1 MNDTFKICAL
11 VILSAMLCIIIK
23 NLNSSFALPTRFAG
37 ILILYGA
44 IILFISP
51 LVEYLGKIMG
61 NTVSEENIELVL
73 KVLSIAYITQ
83 ITSDICRDCGENTF
97 ASGVDT
103 IGKIEI
109 IILSIPLID
118 EVIRMSE
125 ELALW

>member
-1 MNDTFKICAL
+1 MNDTYKICAL
-11 VILSAMLCIIIK
+11 IILSVVLCVIVK
-23 NLNSSFALPTRFAG
+23 NLNSSFAIPTRFAG
-37 ILILYGA
+37 ILIIYGA

-51 LVEYLGKIMG
+51 LVEYLGNIMG

-83 ITSDICRDCGENTF
+83 ITSDICRDCGENSF

-109 IILSIPLID
+109 VILSIPLID
-118 EVIRMSE
+118 QIIRMSE
-125 ELALW
+125 ELVLW

>member
-1 MNDTFKICAL
+1 
-11 VILSAMLCIIIK
+11 MLCIIIK